1 MIIHLEFDNMG
12 YGQQQN
18 PGHSKTMNQD
28 MDLCGNIDP
37 DITMA
42 LGGKAERPLD
52 QKALVCNTAQEYQH
66 GFRLQHRKCCS
77 AWPLAR
83 A

>member
-1 MIIHLEFDNMG
+1 MVIHLTFGNMS
-12 YGQQQN
+12 YGLQHSH
-18 PGHSKTMNQD
+18 GHSKTMNQD
-28 MDLCGNIDP
+28 MALCGNMDP

-42 LGGKAERPLD
+42 LGVKAGRPLD
-52 QKALVCNTAQEYQH
+52 QKTLVCNTAQEYQH
-66 GFRLQHRKCCS
+66 GFRLEHRKCTS